1 MKVPILQDVDFST
14 PAHGVSEY
22 SSRFLPFP
30 PTQAPH
36 DPPVI
41 VKLPSCRNNNLVSF
55 SRHIQSFAPT
65 VLLTS
70 VSVTFLG
77 HMLKS
82 ETNQVLKKLSGF
94 LLYPVSYQLPSS
106 ELSQIVP
113 IFSTSITVVLGA
125 AFICCFLC
133 LHCGAQ
139 S

>member
-41 VKLPSCRNNNLVSF
+41 GKLPSCRNNNLVSF

-82 ETNQVLKKLSGF
+82 ETNQVLKKKILSG
-94 LLYPVSYQLPSS
+94 PMNKILPSLYKAHLRFQ
-106 ELSQIVP
+106 EHFHICYP
-113 IFSTSITVVLGA
+113 IPW
-125 AFICCFLC
+125 
-133 LHCGAQ
+133 
-139 S
+139 